1 MLKPSACNLAIIK
14 SSGEQ
19 SNSLDRIVSLS
30 VHFFQELVCSFQ
42 ACKWGSVVN
51 NLDRT
56 VSLSVHFFKNLSA
69 LFKLVNEA
77 VWCIDSF
84 VESQLIKWNIWGN
97 CRYLLLWHVL
107 EYYMYCGKEHMTAV
121 IAFVMQIVFLKQA

>member
-19 SNSLDRIVSLS
+19 SNNLDRI
-30 VHFFQELVCSFQ
+30 
-42 ACKWGSVVN
+42 
-51 NLDRT
+51 

-77 VWCIDSF
+77 VWYIDSF
-84 VESQLIKWNIWGN
+84 VESQLIK
-97 CRYLLLWHVL
+97 
-107 EYYMYCGKEHMTAV
+107 
-121 IAFVMQIVFLKQA
+121 